1 MSSRLD
7 KLFQKA
13 IEEASIENSGSG
25 LLQKFEE
32 FICDDSNTQAH
43 KTGVHKAFN
52 FKIPLN
58 FRGEPVKA
66 LKAYFEDK
74 KFVENTKCTSSYN
87 MPPCQFAFT
96 REVFVCQWQQ
106 DITIC
111 APEYS
116 TEVVICF

>member
-1 MSSRLD
+1 MSSRLE

-32 FICDDSNTQAH
+32 FICRDGTASQH
-43 KTGVHKAFN
+43 ISGVHKTFN

-66 LKAYFEDK
+66 LKAYFEK
-74 KFVENTKCTSSYN
+74 MKFVGNTSCTSSYN
-87 MPPCQFAFT
+87 MPPCNFAFT
-96 REVFVCQWQQ
+96 REVFLCQWQQ

-116 TEVVICF
+116 TDVIICF